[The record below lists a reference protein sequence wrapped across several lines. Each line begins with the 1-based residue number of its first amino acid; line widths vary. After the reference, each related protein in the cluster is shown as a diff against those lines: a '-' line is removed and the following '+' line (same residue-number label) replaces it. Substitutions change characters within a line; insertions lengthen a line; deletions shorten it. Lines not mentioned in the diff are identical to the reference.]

1 MTIQEAIR
9 ERHSVRRFTQDPIGP
24 QEVSTLRSLIEAANK
39 ESGLHMQL
47 ILNDPE
53 SFNTLLALYGRF
65 ANADNYIAIVG
76 PKDMPDLEEKAGY
89 YGQKL
94 VLEAQ
99 MMGLRTCWAGG
110 SFSRGKCR
118 AELGADEKIVL
129 VIAIGYGQNEGRE
142 HRSKPVEKVCT
153 VPESEMPEWF
163 RIGVEAALLAPT
175 AINQQ
180 KFTISMDEG
189 GNAVIKAGRGPF
201 SKVDLGIVKY
211 NFEAASGHKCL

>member
-9 ERHSVRRFTQDPIGP
+9 QRHSVRRFKPEPIGA
-24 QEVSTLRSLIEAANK
+24 QEVSVLRGLIEDANR

-47 ILNDPE
+47 VLNDPE
-53 SFNTLLALYGRF
+53 SFNTLLAHYGRF
-65 ANADNYIAIVG
+65 ANALNYIAIVG
-76 PKDMPDLEEKAGY
+76 PKDMPDLDEKAGY

-118 AELGADEKIVL
+118 AQADYTEKTVL
-129 VIAIGYGQNEGRE
+129 VIAIGYGQDDGRE
-142 HRSKPVEKVCT
+142 HRSKPVGKICT
-153 VPESEMPEWF
+153 VPGNEMPEWF
-163 RIGVEAALLAPT
+163 RKGVEAALLAPT

-189 GNAVIKAGRGPF
+189 GNAVIRAGKGPF

>member
-1 MTIQEAIR
+1 MPVECWSENVRELQEGVSGMTIQEAIR
-9 ERHSVRRFTQDPIGP
+9 ERHSVRRFTEKPIGE
-24 QEVSTLRSLIEAANK
+24 QEVSELRGLIDDANR
-39 ESGLHMQL
+39 ESGLHIQL
-47 ILNDPE
+47 VLNEPE
-53 SFNTLLALYGRF
+53 SFNTLFAHYGRF
-65 ANADNYIAIVG
+65 ANAVNYIAIVG
-76 PKDMPDLEEKAGY
+76 PKDMPDLEEKA
-89 YGQKL
+89 
-94 VLEAQ
+94 
-99 MMGLRTCWAGG
+99 
-110 SFSRGKCR
+110 
-118 AELGADEKIVL
+118 
-129 VIAIGYGQNEGRE
+129 
-142 HRSKPVEKVCT
+142 CT